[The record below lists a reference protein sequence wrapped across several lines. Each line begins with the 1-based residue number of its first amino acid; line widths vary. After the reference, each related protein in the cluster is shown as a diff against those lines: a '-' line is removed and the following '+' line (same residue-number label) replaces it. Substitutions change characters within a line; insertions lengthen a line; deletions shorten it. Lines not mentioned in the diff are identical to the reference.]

1 MLRFYLLSKLS
12 VIKGLTLTFFVMVFF
27 IPQDVFAAAPVKDT
41 AKYISFYAVLIALVI
56 SVIIHVLFVR
66 RSKGNIEVI
75 RKIFSTAPQSADA
88 NVIITDAAWKIIY
101 INPGAEQF
109 LGLEKREALGMVLS
123 DFFDKESLSSLYSLT
138 DKHDVKSKNCISSK
152 IKTKIGVWLDIA
164 SIAIPVKNP
173 YSEEMGAV
181 IILQPLEA
189 PAESA
194 AAAELSNFM
203 TAPAEENIDTLT
215 GLPNRKLLF
224 EHLNSIIRDNAP
236 ESDKYAL
243 MLINLDFFRSINN
256 NLGYEIG
263 DSILKE
269 CAERLKTMYADQVF
283 FARMDGD
290 EFALIVSITTPDDI
304 EAAANKVF
312 EILEKPVIIS
322 GQEIFIS
329 ASIGITHFPNN
340 GKGASEVIRNAAST
354 VNLVKN
360 TRRGSY
366 KVYTSDI
373 SGYNFQT
380 FNIHSELR
388 QALERKEFVLHY
400 QPKVDSKTGQIAGIE
415 ALIRWNHPE
424 KGLLYP
430 IDFIPVAEETGIIKF
445 IDEWVL
451 LTACTQLKN
460 WIAEGINNL
469 RLSVNLSAWQFKD
482 QHLVDTVSKVIAETG
497 INPNLLELEITET
510 AAIENLNFTQNT
522 LDKLIKMGI
531 AISIDDFGTGYSSL
545 NYLKTFP
552 VNFLKIDKSFV
563 ADIQQDVNAYSI
575 VKAII
580 EVAHALKLKVIA
592 EGVESQE
599 QLTLLNKLGCDEI
612 QGYLISR
619 PLTVDDIKK
628 SFMLEH

>member
-1 MLRFYLLSKLS
+1 
-12 VIKGLTLTFFVMVFF
+12 
-27 IPQDVFAAAPVKDT
+27 
-41 AKYISFYAVLIALVI
+41 
-56 SVIIHVLFVR
+56 
-66 RSKGNIEVI
+66 
-75 RKIFSTAPQSADA
+75 
-88 NVIITDAAWKIIY
+88 
-101 INPGAEQF
+101 
-109 LGLEKREALGMVLS
+109 
-123 DFFDKESLSSLYSLT
+123 
-138 DKHDVKSKNCISSK
+138 
-152 IKTKIGVWLDIA
+152 
-164 SIAIPVKNP
+164 
-173 YSEEMGAV
+173 
-181 IILQPLEA
+181 
-189 PAESA
+189 
-194 AAAELSNFM
+194 
-203 TAPAEENIDTLT
+203 
-215 GLPNRKLLF
+215 
-224 EHLNSIIRDNAP
+224 LNSIIRDNAA

-256 NLGYEIG
+256 NLGYEVG
-263 DSILKE
+263 DSILKK
-269 CAERLKTMYADQVF
+269 CAERLKTMYADHVF

-304 EAAANKVF
+304 EAAANRVF

-329 ASIGITHFPNN
+329 ASIGITHFPNK

-366 KVYTSDI
+366 KVYSSDI

-388 QALERKEFVLHY
+388 HALERKEFILHY
-400 QPKVDSKTGQIAGIE
+400 QPKVDGKTGHIAGIE